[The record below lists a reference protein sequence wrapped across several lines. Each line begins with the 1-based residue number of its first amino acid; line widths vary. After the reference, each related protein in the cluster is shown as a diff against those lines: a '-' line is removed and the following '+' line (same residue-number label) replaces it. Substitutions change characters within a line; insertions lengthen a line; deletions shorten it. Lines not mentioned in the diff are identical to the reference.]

1 MDGWQVFL
9 AIAAAMS
16 LSLFILSLPFPHFFT
31 HNYNAFIGNS
41 RHLKEDPIGSSQ
53 GPSVLKMSASGEE
66 HIMNI
71 HCRVS
76 VDGSN
81 WINSNKAKVEIQY
94 GRLPTFLCPYT
105 CLLTVVNAHAIP
117 D

>member
-1 MDGWQVFL
+1 MDGWQVFFGY
-9 AIAAAMS
+9 S
-16 LSLFILSLPFPHFFT
+16 SCYVPFTFYCLSPFPSLPYT
-31 HNYNAFIGNS
+31 QYNDFIGSS
-41 RHLKEDPIGSSQ
+41 RHLKEDPINSSH
-53 GPSVLKMSASGEE
+53 GTSVLKMSASGEE
-66 HIMNI
+66 HIINI

-94 GRLPTFLCPYT
+94 GRFPAFMCAYT
-105 CLLTVVNAHAIP
+105 CLLTVANAHAIP

>member
-1 MDGWQVFL
+1 MDGWQVFFGYYV
-9 AIAAAMS
+9 S
-16 LSLFILSLPFPHFFT
+16 VTFYCLSPFPSLPYT
-31 HNYNAFIGNS
+31 QYNAFIGSS

-53 GPSVLKMSASGEE
+53 GTSVLKMSASGEE
-66 HIMNI
+66 HIINI

-94 GRLPTFLCPYT
+94 GRLPAFLCTYT
-105 CLLTVVNAHAIP
+105 CFLANAHAIP